1 MKFNRAAPFLGPF
14 SGPKKWTAGDVPH
27 AMCRANA
34 ASFREIGP
42 ASGYMFRHGS
52 RTLGA
57 QNIVDGTY
65 QGGFVRTD
73 GALLFDGVIHQE
85 NEERERD
92 RICSLYSSLRL
103 FLLQSKQISWQYDHY
118 DGFPS

>member
-42 ASGYMFRHGS
+42 ASGYMFQHGS
-52 RTLGA
+52 RTKVRSA
-57 QNIVDGTY
+57 RRY
-65 QGGFVRTD
+65 QFCCLKKAWSPEV
-73 GALLFDGVIHQE
+73 
-85 NEERERD
+85 N
-92 RICSLYSSLRL
+92 
-103 FLLQSKQISWQYDHY
+103 
-118 DGFPS
+118 